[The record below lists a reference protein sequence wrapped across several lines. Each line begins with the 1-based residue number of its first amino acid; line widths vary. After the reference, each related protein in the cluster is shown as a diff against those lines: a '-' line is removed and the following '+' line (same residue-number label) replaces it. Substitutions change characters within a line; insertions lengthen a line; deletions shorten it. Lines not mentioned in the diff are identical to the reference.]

1 MIVFS
6 QEFFPGLPR
15 LYLIVNHQIYN
26 SVNIS
31 QQPVPMQPATYW
43 AAPSGPSPPG
53 AVPVSYTGATVPNQ
67 ANPQVRVM
75 VIKPFIP
82 Q

>member
-1 MIVFS
+1 MS
-6 QEFFPGLPR
+6 HAE
-15 LYLIVNHQIYN
+15 YN

-31 QQPVPMQPATYW
+31 QQPVPMQPPAYW
-43 AAPSGPSPPG
+43 AAPSAPSPPG
-53 AVPVSYTGATVPNQ
+53 AVPVSYAGATVPNQ

>member
-1 MIVFS
+1 
-6 QEFFPGLPR
+6 
-15 LYLIVNHQIYN
+15 
-26 SVNIS
+26 
-31 QQPVPMQPATYW
+31 MQPAPYW
-43 AAPSGPSPPG
+43 AAPSAPSPPG